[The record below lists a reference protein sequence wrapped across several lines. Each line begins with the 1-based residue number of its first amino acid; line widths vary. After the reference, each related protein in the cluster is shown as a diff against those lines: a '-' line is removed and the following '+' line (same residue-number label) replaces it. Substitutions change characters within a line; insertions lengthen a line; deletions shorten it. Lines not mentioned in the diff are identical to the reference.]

1 MSNKAYLENLNIVLL
16 SQFLD
21 PLVYITEATKKLA
34 AFNSDVKKSVET
46 FLAHPISIQTFF
58 GGTSQVDF
66 QESHV

>member
-1 MSNKAYLENLNIVLL
+1 MSNKAYLEKLNIVLL

-21 PLVYITEATKKLA
+21 LLVYITKKLA

-46 FLAHPISIQTFF
+46 FLAHPISIQKFF